1 MPLGL
6 DAHIHLNYV
15 TDDLADGE
23 ASLDWGEVRTE
34 GSDYS
39 TPEEVKADDRWQVWH
54 AIIGLWIAIF
64 GSTLASLHIL
74 SLAISIGC
82 LATVYWCTSKISSQ
96 ENAIALTAICSI
108 YSPLM
113 RASGRLYQENIVLL
127 LATLAVFGL
136 LQIYRKKASDF
147 VGCNY
152 LLLRNGNTIA
162 QRIKPGL
169 CHRNIQPSRI
179 YCNKAD

>member
-1 MPLGL
+1 MEDKRIWLGILIVGIFFHVASATVMPLGL

-15 TDDLADGE
+15 TDDLADGD

-74 SLAISIGC
+74 SLAISFVC

-108 YSPLM
+108 YSPLV
-113 RASGRLYQENIVLL
+113 RASGRLYQENIVLSL
-127 LATLAVFGL
+127 
-136 LQIYRKKASDF
+136 IH
-147 VGCNY
+147 
-152 LLLRNGNTIA
+152 I
-162 QRIKPGL
+162 
-169 CHRNIQPSRI
+169 
-179 YCNKAD
+179 